1 MEWKMPR
8 GFSVRP
14 MVFMS
19 WGTSCPKNG
28 MLPTWLKRY
37 QISGRNINFYPF
49 YGTFSGPDFQGKRN
63 IFEA

>member
-1 MEWKMPR
+1 
-8 GFSVRP
+8 